1 MFGELVTWYLFFG
14 GLAGGSCLVCLGVRW
29 YIDVA
34 SSSGEEEKNHSELVL
49 WQWVRLHRRTYK
61 AMLIIVLLAAIMGCI
76 CLLGDLTRPQ
86 QAHLLFIQPTL
97 SVLNLGAIVLVTFI
111 ICVTALLLFVLMP
124 VHVGRKAS
132 RVTEIFAG
140 ALAIIV
146 VVYTGIYLNGMWTV
160 APWSSP
166 FLIALFLFSS
176 LSTGAAA
183 LLVVVGLS
191 GFSCLSVAKP
201 IECLLRADVVC
212 IVCEGVALGAMW
224 LQLGGLD
231 ELTLFKQL
239 FIDGAPLQFWVGF
252 VTCGLLVPLVMEV
265 AFTCRKQTG
274 NWFLTVLG
282 VLILVGGFFLRFC
295 VMNAAVEYKAL
306 MLMVA

>member
-34 SSSGEEEKNHSELVL
+34 SSSGEEEKNRSELVL
-49 WQWVRLHRRTYK
+49 WQWVRLHCRTYK

-97 SVLNLGAIVLVTFI
+97 SVLNLGAIVLVAFVV
-111 ICVTALLLFVLMP
+111 CVGVLLALSLLP
-124 VHVGRKAS
+124 VRS
-132 RVTEIFAG
+132 RCQACRVVEIFTG
-140 ALAIIV
+140 ILAAIV
-146 VVYTGIYLNGMWTV
+146 IVYTGVYLNSMWTV
-160 APWSSP
+160 TPWSSP

-176 LSTGAAA
+176 LSTGIATM
-183 LLVVVGLS
+183 LVVIGLS
-191 GFSCLSVAKP
+191 DVSYLSVVKP
-201 IECLLRADVVC
+201 LERLLGVDVAC
-212 IVCEGVALGAMW
+212 IVCESVALGAMW
-224 LQLGGLD
+224 LQLGDFG
-231 ELTLFKQL
+231 ESSLFKLL
-239 FIDGAPLQFWVGF
+239 FIDGAPLQFWVGLI
-252 VTCGLLVPLVMEV
+252 VCGLLVPLAIEV
-265 AFTCRKQTG
+265 AFARRKRMRA
-274 NWFLTVLG
+274 WFLIILG
-282 VLILVGGFFLRFC
+282 VLVLVGGFFLRFC